1 MPHKGRDFR
10 MRWCRLNQA
19 VPEVLRRQH
28 QLANRQA
35 TADRISTGN
44 GSQRMCHQ
52 RLDSVARLQQ
62 AGHGVL
68 DGACPC
74 FYREAAGALA
84 SIRMN
89 ATFTGL
95 PERFAQA
102 WAVPR

>member
-1 MPHKGRDFR
+1 